1 VEKDGKLVPVH
12 QSKEY
17 KEALKWMKKIY
28 DDGLIRKDWATVDSG
43 TFQDGCKKGEAGA
56 FLDVMDGAKRIW
68 SYYNMNSVKS
78 ATDPSKNASMTLVG
92 PINDRTLANS
102 GFNGYYL
109 ITRAGAKTEE
119 DVKNCLHFLDKMCD
133 DEMLALADYGLE
145 GVTYDLNEA
154 GKVVLRHE
162 MEAQYTPSA
171 GLNQSICYIPN
182 REPKSPA
189 LVKDEPMIAQDQA
202 YERNEKVAVY
212 NPALGYLANS
222 EVNAEVGTD
231 IEQIIDDARTQY
243 ICGQIDDEGLEAAA
257 KQWLDRGGD
266 RLIEEINQLYQNDT
280 SK

>member
-1 VEKDGKLVPVH
+1 
-12 QSKEY
+12 
-17 KEALKWMKKIY
+17 MRKIY
-28 DDGLIRKDWATVDSG
+28 EDGLIRKDWATVDSG
-43 TFQDGCKKGEAGA
+43 TFQDGCKKGEAGM
-56 FLDVMDGAKRIW
+56 FIDVMDGGKRIW
-68 SYYNMNSVKS
+68 SYYNMNNIKSV
-78 ATDPSKNASMTLVG
+78 TDPSKNASMTLSG
-92 PINDRTLANS
+92 PVNDRTLANS

-109 ITRAGAKTEE
+109 ITKAGAKTEE

-133 DEMLALADYGLE
+133 DEMLVLADYGLE

-154 GKVVLRHE
+154 GKVVMRHE

-171 GLNQSICYIPN
+171 GLNQCVCYIPN

-189 LVKDEPMIAQDQA
+189 LEKDEPMIAQDQA

-231 IEQIIDDARTQY
+231 VEQIIDDARTQY

-266 RLIEEINQLYQNDT
+266 RLVEEVNQLYQKDA